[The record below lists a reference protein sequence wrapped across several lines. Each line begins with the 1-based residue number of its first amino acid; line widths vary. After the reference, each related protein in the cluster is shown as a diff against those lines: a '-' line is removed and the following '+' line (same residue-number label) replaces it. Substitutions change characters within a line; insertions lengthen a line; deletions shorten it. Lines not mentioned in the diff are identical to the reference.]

1 MLLPTV
7 DRARARERLTP
18 PMPTDVLWGWLGPLL
33 ITAVAG
39 VLRFWNLGR
48 PKAFIFDE
56 TYYAKDAWSLLH
68 FGVEQN
74 YVQGAKDKNLADK
87 HILAG
92 NLHDL
97 FSGNAAYVV
106 HPPAGKWVIAIGE
119 WLFGMNPFGWRFMV
133 AVTGTLAVLMTARIG
148 RRLFR
153 STLLG
158 CVAGLLLSVDAM
170 EYVHSRTAL
179 LDPLLMFW
187 VLAAFGA
194 LVVDRDAAREQLAAT
209 LDEIT
214 NALKPRLG

>member
-1 MLLPTV
+1 M
-7 DRARARERLTP
+7 
-18 PMPTDVLWGWLGPLL
+18 
-33 ITAVAG
+33 
-39 VLRFWNLGR
+39 
-48 PKAFIFDE
+48 
-56 TYYAKDAWSLLH
+56 
-68 FGVEQN
+68 
-74 YVQGAKDKNLADK
+74 
-87 HILAG
+87 
-92 NLHDL
+92 
-97 FSGNAAYVV
+97 

-119 WLFGMNPFGWRFMV
+119 WMFGMTPFGWRFMV

-194 LVVDRDAAREQLAAT
+194 LVVDRDARASSWQH
-209 LDEIT
+209 DST
-214 NALKPRLG
+214 N